1 MFAGR
6 LQRVLQHVAADA
18 AQQALVHCLHETLDV
33 KPHDEHLA
41 VVLEQPAGTVAV
53 TDRKSIFDEFSGNH
67 AGHFPRRASGL

>member
-53 TDRKSIFDEFSGNH
+53 TDKKI
-67 AGHFPRRASGL
+67 GHPELVGCTSTNVS